1 VRNNRGQVHDWQEK
15 IREFALFSISS
26 CRY

>member
-1 VRNNRGQVHDWQEK
+1 VRNNRGQVSDWQEK

-26 CRY
+26 C